1 MENSNSIYRQHDSFI
16 GKLALK
22 THAAA
27 SQIFILVMTA
37 VIFLEVVRRYF
48 FHAGLTW
55 SQEICGLSFFLL
67 VFLCQANTW
76 QADRHIRMDIF
87 YMNFHAVFRRVSDL
101 LTILGGCLLYG
112 AIAWQG
118 IAELR
123 YQFEVDEST
132 IELMWPL
139 WPFSLVMVFSSLLA
153 LALLLRFFALFL
165 TGSIKEGD

>member
-1 MENSNSIYRQHDSFI
+1 MEHSNSIYRQHDSFI

-27 SQIFILVMTA
+27 SQLLILVMTG

-55 SQEICGLSFFLL
+55 SQEVCGLSFFLL
-67 VFLCQANTW
+67 VFLCQAHTW

-87 YMNFHAVFRRVSDL
+87 YMNFHTFFRRVSDL
-101 LTILGGCLLYG
+101 LTIACGCLLYG
-112 AIAWQG
+112 SITWQG
-118 IAELR
+118 FAELR
-123 YQFEVDEST
+123 YQLEVDEST

-139 WPFSLVMVFSSLLA
+139 WPFSLVMVFGSLVT
-153 LALLLRFFALFL
+153 LALLLRFFALFI
-165 TGSIKEGD
+165 TGTIREGA